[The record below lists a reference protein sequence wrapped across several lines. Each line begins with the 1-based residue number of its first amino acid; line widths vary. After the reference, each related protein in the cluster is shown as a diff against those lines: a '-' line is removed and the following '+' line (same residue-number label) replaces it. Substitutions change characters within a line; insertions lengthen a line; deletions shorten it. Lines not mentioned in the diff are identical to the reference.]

1 MRHDSHERVT
11 SRGLLHSCSALWYS
25 RRPMVRLRRVPVLV
39 STLALVAGCAS
50 ADRMEVSGL
59 VRDGRTGSPLVGA
72 RVTGAD
78 GVATHTDAEGRF
90 TLSVMRG
97 LRTQLRV
104 SAEGHADAVQSFGH
118 ESLEVPPTLS
128 FELEPV
134 VVEEEEDTIDPHAV
148 VRWST
153 AQWVAERFSRG
164 HAEAQWDDRDR
175 SDAARIDGGTSRD
188 HAPTGRDPCP
198 ALTDSVDTSRE
209 TDVEDEPIEVDGEE
223 APWLGGG
230 GRCVSCH
237 RDGIAGIE
245 ANVVLRGAHA
255 RLGDSCLSCH
265 AEDGAAEAASCARC
279 HGGPRG
285 VGSET
290 NRGWHVELETGVA
303 ASAAYEVV
311 LARARDAMARRLGD
325 GHELGRWIEVVAQDP
340 SHGAHDPA
348 ALRQLEAVT
357 PH

>member
-1 MRHDSHERVT
+1 
-11 SRGLLHSCSALWYS
+11 
-25 RRPMVRLRRVPVLV
+25 MVRLRRVPVLV

-50 ADRMEVSGL
+50 ADRMEVSGV

-104 SAEGHADAVQSFGH
+104 SAEGHADAVQSFGT
-118 ESLEVPPTLS
+118 EALEIPPTLS
-128 FELEPV
+128 FELEPL
-134 VVEEEEDTIDPHAV
+134 VVEEEQDTIDPHAV

-164 HAEAQWDDRDR
+164 HAEAQWDDRQGPD
-175 SDAARIDGGTSRD
+175 SAWIDGGTSRD
-188 HAPTGRDPCP
+188 HAPTGREPCP
-198 ALTDSVDTSRE
+198 AMNDSVDTSE
-209 TDVEDEPIEVDGEE
+209 DVDEPIEVGGAA
-223 APWLGGG
+223 APWLGAGS
-230 GRCVSCH
+230 RCVSCH
-237 RDGIAGIE
+237 RDDIAGRE
-245 ANVVLRGAHA
+245 ANVVVQGAHA

-265 AEDGAAEAASCARC
+265 AEDGAAQASSCARC
-279 HGGPRG
+279 HGDPRG
-285 VGSET
+285 VGGET

-303 ASAAYEVV
+303 ASPAYEAV
-311 LARARDAMARRLGD
+311 LARARDAMRRRLGD
-325 GHELGRWIEVVAQDP
+325 TRELERWIEIVARDP
-340 SHGAHDPA
+340 SHGAHDPTALGRLDA
-348 ALRQLEAVT
+348 AT